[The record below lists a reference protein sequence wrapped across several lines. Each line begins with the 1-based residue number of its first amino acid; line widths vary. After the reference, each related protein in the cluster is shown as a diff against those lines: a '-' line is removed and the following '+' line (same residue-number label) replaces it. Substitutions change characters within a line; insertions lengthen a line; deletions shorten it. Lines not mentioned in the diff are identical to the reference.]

1 MRRFAPNPDFNEI
14 AERGTV
20 EAAGEGE
27 TLIKSFRLNGTLPG
41 VGEACGWGNRAS
53 VRPEGDGGAGSNWDG
68 AGEAASTGVGGTTVG
83 SIETAGANPVPSL
96 TASRRC
102 GWLIVWEFW
111 LPGRVSIVRLLSLRN
126 GLLPSSP
133 PENSTLPF
141 ARSEPPPPSARNA
154 AKSVTSLSRVVVGR
168 AGEGDVCKYNI
179 RFAASSSSARGVEH
193 TPSACTRGGVAAL
206 PTVGA
211 EKDDSADG
219 TSEEG
224 AVVVR
229 AEL

>member
-53 VRPEGDGGAGSNWDG
+53 VCPEGDGGAGSNWDG
-68 AGEAASTGVGGTTVG
+68 AGEAAGTGVGGTTVG
-83 SIETAGANPVPSL
+83 SIGAAGANDPVLSL

-133 PENSTLPF
+133 PEKRTLPF
-141 ARSEPPPPSARNA
+141 ARSEAPPPNARNA
-154 AKSVTSLSRVVVGR
+154 AKSFESLSVVGR
-168 AGEGDVCKYNI
+168 AGDGDVCKYNI
-179 RFAASSSSARGVEH
+179 RFAASSSSARGVEYAF
-193 TPSACTRGGVAAL
+193 SVYARGGVAAL
-206 PTVGA
+206 VAFGT

-219 TSEEG
+219 NSEVG